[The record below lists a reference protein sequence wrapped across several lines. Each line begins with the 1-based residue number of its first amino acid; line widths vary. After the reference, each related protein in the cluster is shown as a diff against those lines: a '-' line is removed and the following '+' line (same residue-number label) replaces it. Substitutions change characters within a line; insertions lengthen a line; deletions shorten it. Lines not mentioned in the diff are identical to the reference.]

1 MLTIAGGILI
11 AIGVLVLGFAF
22 IALLPVILRGGFIVF
37 AIVAFVVLLLGGLAG

>member
-22 IALLPVILRGGFIVF
+22 IALLPIILRGGFLVVAMVF
-37 AIVAFVVLLLGGLAG
+37 FAVLLLSGLA